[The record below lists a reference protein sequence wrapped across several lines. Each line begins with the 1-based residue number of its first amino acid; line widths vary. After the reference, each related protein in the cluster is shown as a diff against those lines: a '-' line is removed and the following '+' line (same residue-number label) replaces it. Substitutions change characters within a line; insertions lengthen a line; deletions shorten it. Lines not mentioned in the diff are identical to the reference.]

1 MAATGWLVGAIEIN
15 VSINSLVTVV
25 TAFAQH
31 LTPYSSTVLPARGGE
46 GQGNKAESR
55 RRENAFSLPWLN
67 TAQHPSGPEPV
78 LGPRRA
84 GRCGLLGKVAFLP
97 WSIFRVFHHHGFC
110 VCRQAPGLATPEFS
124 SVGPL

>member
-31 LTPYSSTVLPARGGE
+31 LTPYSSTVLPARGRE

-78 LGPRRA
+78 LGPAEQA
-84 GRCGLLGKVAFLP
+84 GVVFWERWPSCLGPFSACFTTMASVSVDRP
-97 WSIFRVFHHHGFC
+97 
-110 VCRQAPGLATPEFS
+110 QAWPHLS
-124 SVGPL
+124 SPL